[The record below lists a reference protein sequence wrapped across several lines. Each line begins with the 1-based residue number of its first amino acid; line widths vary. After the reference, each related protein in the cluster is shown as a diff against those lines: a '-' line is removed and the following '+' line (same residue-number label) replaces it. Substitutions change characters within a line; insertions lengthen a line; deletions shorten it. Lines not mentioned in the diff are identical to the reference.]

1 MNQIEALRRLRQL
14 GTPVFETRDASPLL
28 DVTPANANMILR
40 RLADQDLITHLARG
54 RWLMG
59 DSLPRFALPELI
71 SAPYPAYVSMQ
82 SALFHRGL
90 IEQVPAVIYAATL
103 GKPRRVST
111 PLGTLSFHRLPA
123 ELFLG
128 FEIEADGS
136 KIATAE
142 KALFDTLYLAPARSR
157 LFASLPELEIP
168 RQFRW
173 RQLYEFAAL
182 VKFARRR
189 VHIERRL
196 EQLERNCT
204 SRSAEDRS
212 QASRA
217 VRAAARNFQ
226 R

>member
-14 GTPVFETRDASPLL
+14 GTPVFETRDASALL
-28 DVTPANANMILR
+28 EVTPANASMILR
-40 RLADQDLITHLARG
+40 RLADQKFITPLSRG

-59 DSLPRFALPELI
+59 TSLPRFALPELI
-71 SAPYPAYVSMQ
+71 AAPYPAYVSMQ
-82 SALFHRGL
+82 SALFYRGL

-111 PLGTLSFHRLPA
+111 PLGTISFHRLPA

-128 FEIEADGS
+128 YEVEADGS

-157 LFASLPELEIP
+157 LFARLPELEIP
-168 RQFRW
+168 HEFRW
-173 RQLYEFAAL
+173 QDLHDFAAL

-189 VHIERRL
+189 VHIERRIEEL
-196 EQLERNCT
+196 EPNT
-204 SRSAEDRS
+204 VSRTGARRRRGSSISGRS
-212 QASRA
+212 RIS
-217 VRAAARNFQ
+217 
-226 R
+226 

>member
-1 MNQIEALRRLRQL
+1 MNQIEALRRLRRL
-14 GTPVFETRDASPLL
+14 GAPVFETRDASALL
-28 DVTPANANMILR
+28 EVTPANANMILR

-54 RWLMG
+54 RWAMG
-59 DSLPRFALPELI
+59 TSLPRFALPELI

-90 IEQVPAVIYAATL
+90 IEQVPAVVYAVTL

-111 PLGTLSFHRLPA
+111 PLGTISFHRLPA

-128 FEIEADGS
+128 YEIEPDGS

-157 LFASLPELEIP
+157 LFARLPELEIP

-173 RQLYEFAAL
+173 QDLHELAAL
-182 VKFARRR
+182 VKFAPRR
-189 VHIERRL
+189 VHIERRI
-196 EQLERNCT
+196 EQLERV
-204 SRSAEDRS
+204 SAPRAAPALRRPRRS
-212 QASRA
+212 QLR
-217 VRAAARNFQ
+217 RE
-226 R
+226 